1 MSEGNLS
8 ISREALRAELS
19 QLELRIV
26 DRLTQALEKKADH
39 FAVEALELRVQGL
52 ELSRAER
59 THMSGDMSEIAIRL
73 TRLERF
79 RYAVPGVGVLSLI
92 VTLGILLFKNLQ

>member
-1 MSEGNLS
+1 MSESNIS
-8 ISREALRAELS
+8 ISREALRAELT

-39 FAVEALELRVQGL
+39 SAVEALESRVQGL

-59 THMSGDMSEIAIRL
+59 THMSGDLSEFAIRL
-73 TRLERF
+73 SRLERF
-79 RYAVPGVGVLSLI
+79 RYAVPSVGVLSLL
-92 VTLGILLFKNLQ
+92 VTLAILLYDSQ